1 MKKILFLLAILPMI
15 VFTACSDDDDSK
27 QKQTSYTLKW
37 NMSESSSLI
46 STDVWLFEYNDKDES
61 VGNNTVDDVQDNY
74 TEVFKA
80 NEQAVKVKVQIRM
93 SGGTTSSNR
102 WVQQV
107 YYLTKG
113 GNTDIKIDGETI
125 IGTKEP

>member
-1 MKKILFLLAILPMI
+1 
-15 VFTACSDDDDSK
+15 
-27 QKQTSYTLKW
+27 
-37 NMSESSSLI
+37 MSESSSLI
-46 STDVWLFEYNDKDES
+46 STDIWLFEYNDKDES